1 MTMMT
6 MVVVPTLVESGGGG
20 LSGCDG
26 DGGDAALALLLPRL
40 WLASTQRP
48 LIFFQMSRWP
58 DDTSTESLRHLG

>member
-26 DGGDAALALLLPRL
+26 DGGDAAIALLLPRL
-40 WLASTQRP
+40 WLASAQRP
-48 LIFFQMSRWP
+48 LIFFKCHDGQTIPVPSRFVI
-58 DDTSTESLRHLG
+58 